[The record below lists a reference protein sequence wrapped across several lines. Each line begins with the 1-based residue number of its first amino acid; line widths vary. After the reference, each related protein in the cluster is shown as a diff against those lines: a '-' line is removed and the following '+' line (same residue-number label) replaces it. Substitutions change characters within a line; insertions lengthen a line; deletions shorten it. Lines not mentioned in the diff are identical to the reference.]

1 MHIGRARLND
11 FPYVSVTLWN
21 YPAKESLQMLP
32 PEKQRKTAISVLSM
46 LFVLITVLIF
56 IRPEFAFA
64 FALSTHSMTESCLT
78 KLVDVTDEDTFSK
91 VADVV
96 TLIENDVL
104 ENFDGRI
111 VATSISAD
119 CNFVIL

>member
-1 MHIGRARLND
+1 
-11 FPYVSVTLWN
+11 
-21 YPAKESLQMLP
+21 ML
-32 PEKQRKTAISVLSM
+32 M
-46 LFVLITVLIF
+46 LFVPITVLIF
-56 IRPEFAFA
+56 IRSEFANC
-64 FALSTHSMTESCLT
+64 LCLVHSLTESCLI

-111 VATSISAD
+111 VATSILAD